1 MANLVISTV
10 CNRDCPYCFTRD
22 HRNNPAVSS
31 FLEVNSFVKR
41 LDFLDR
47 SQIDQARLLGGE
59 PTLHPQ
65 FAELVKLARERGKK
79 LTVFSNGLMPETALS
94 CLENLP
100 ATECTVM
107 INVGEPSD
115 VGETVHRRQLATIR
129 RLGERVLL
137 GFNIYR
143 TNLRLDF
150 LLPLISQTGCKPAIR
165 LGIAHPC
172 LSGTNQYVHP
182 SQYRVIGER
191 IARFA
196 PVAADAGVILDFD
209 CGFARCMFSKEEMER
224 LAKAGAN
231 LGWRCNPI
239 LDIDLQD
246 QVIHCYPLASFLSL
260 PLTESTDASA
270 LRSVFETHTRPY
282 RAAGIF
288 KECSVC
294 PFKKTGECTG
304 GCLST
309 TMRRFRSSRFSFRI
323 PYGKVVA

>member
-22 HRNNPAVSS
+22 HRDNSAARNFLEVSS
-31 FLEVNSFVKR
+31 FIGR

-94 CLENLP
+94 CLENLA

-115 VGETVHRRQLATIR
+115 IGETVHRQQLATIR

-143 TNLRLDF
+143 SNFRLDF
-150 LLPLISQTGCKPAIR
+150 LLPIIFETNCKPAIR

-182 SQYRVIGER
+182 NQYRVIGER
-191 IARFA
+191 IAHFA
-196 PVAADAGVILDFD
+196 PFAADAGVALDFD
-209 CGFARCMFSKEEMER
+209 CGFVRCMFSEEEMER
-224 LAKAGAN
+224 LTKAGAN

-239 LDIDLQD
+239 LDIGIED

-260 PLTESTDASA
+260 PLTEDIDASA
-270 LRSVFETHTRPY
+270 LRAVFETPTQPY
-282 RAAGIF
+282 RMAGIF
-288 KECSVC
+288 KECSIC
-294 PFKKTGECTG
+294 SFKKTGGCTG

-309 TMRRFRSSRFSFRI
+309 TMRRFRSSRFSLRI
-323 PYGKVVA
+323 PYGKVAA